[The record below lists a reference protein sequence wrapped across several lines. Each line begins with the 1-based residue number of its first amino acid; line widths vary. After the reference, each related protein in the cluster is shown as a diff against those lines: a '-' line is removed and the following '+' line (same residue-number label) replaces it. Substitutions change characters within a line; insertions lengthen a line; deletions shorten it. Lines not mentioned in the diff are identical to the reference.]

1 MFLKKIL
8 AGDNAAQELESEALN
23 FVSDLLEN
31 SEETMAAMKKDI
43 AELDSTIKGQ
53 SSGGLSVQENKIN
66 EGLFLFLLFSF
77 L

>member
-1 MFLKKIL
+1 MFLKKIS
-8 AGDNAAQELESEALN
+8 ADGNAAQELESEALD

-66 EGLFLFLLFSF
+66 EG
-77 L
+77 

>member
-8 AGDNAAQELESEALN
+8 AGDNAAQELESEALD

-66 EGLFLFLLFSF
+66 EG
-77 L
+77 